1 MDIDTLFKTDSSFTL
16 IKALSMPG
24 ILMEAFLR
32 VEVAGIVVTV
42 DEKTTGRLLYKMHF
56 VFFSKEFT
64 INRNVFNQKK
74 AAEFAAFFNL

>member
-1 MDIDTLFKTDSSFTL
+1 
-16 IKALSMPG
+16 MPG

-56 VFFSKEFT
+56 VFF
-64 INRNVFNQKK
+64 QK
-74 AAEFAAFFNL
+74 NLPLIETFLTKKRLQNLQPFSIYDN